1 MILGQQP
8 SGSKAVFEG
17 APKHRGQTLFTFTSF
32 KPAPTSLGWHQLDSF
47 KNNQK

>member
-1 MILGQQP
+1 MILRPQA

-32 KPAPTSLGWHQLDSF
+32 NPISPKTSWYQPGSF
-47 KNNQK
+47 